1 MAKLKISLD
10 FRLVLAE
17 KIMDL
22 GNLTIAA
29 LALGQFLS
37 GKEFSAVIFSTGILL
52 MVLCYIVSF
61 TVSQK

>member
-29 LALGQFLS
+29 LALGQLLS